1 MDLLIIRHGQSNANA
16 NGLLISN
23 DQDELS
29 ALGRSQSERL
39 RDTLAQLDYA
49 PSRVISSPWR
59 RARQTAETIFERQ
72 SIEFDA
78 RLAETHP
85 GVFGTWLERDFNATY
100 PEFNRD
106 IRNTYE
112 GGESHWDMTVRV
124 RSWTDETVRPAA
136 DAPGLLAVV
145 AHGGPISVILQHLL
159 GVPIESHYP
168 TFTVPNA
175 SFTYLKWRPDLERFC
190 VERLGHV

>member
-29 ALGRSQSERL
+29 ALGRSQSECL
-39 RDTLAQLDYA
+39 RDTLAQYDYA

-59 RARQTAETIFERQ
+59 RARQTAETVFNAAEIA
-72 SIEFDA
+72 FDA

-85 GVFGTWLERDFNATY
+85 GVFGTWLERDFNSAY
-100 PEFNRD
+100 PDFHRD

-124 RSWTDETVRPAA
+124 RAWTDETVMLRIAEA
-136 DAPGLLAVV
+136 GLLAVV

-175 SFTYLKWRPDLERFC
+175 SFTYLKWRADLNRFC

>member
-23 DQDELS
+23 DRDELS

-39 RDTLAQLDYA
+39 RVTLAQYNYA
-49 PSRVISSPWR
+49 PSRVISSPWC
-59 RARQTAETIFERQ
+59 RARQTAETIFDRQ

-124 RSWTDETVRPAA
+124 RAWTDEAVRPAA
-136 DAPGLLAVV
+136 AGPGLLAVV